1 MIWLTADQEISSQL
15 IHTATKADWI
25 SSHSER
31 ELILNTAIKRI
42 KTYSDCLIIFDNV
55 DDLEQIKDYLPDV
68 EASPHLLITSR
79 TDQRGFTP
87 IQLELLSGAESLV
100 LLFKEANR
108 EQTESELEA
117 AQKIVDALDHLPLA
131 IEIAGAYLKHLS
143 TMSMA
148 RYVQLL
154 ESNLKTAMSG
164 KYFSGY
170 TDHEKDLY
178 LTLNIT
184 DSEVS
189 QAPLLKEI
197 LLLLSWSAPASL
209 GLSLMAELL
218 GVEEVELFEPLELGV
233 GLKLLTSDDNNERYS
248 IHRLLRQIQRD
259 TLPVSERGNWA
270 KIICE
275 RMISWFKDRKE
286 DFNDLADFEAEQ
298 DHLENWAVLAEDN
311 IWSQCSGLIWL
322 QAYPAWHWGKFQD
335 SDLLLQRAMTI
346 QNDSQYQSSILMESD
361 ILSDLG
367 TISYEQGQYN
377 KALEYNETALTLR
390 IKQLSENHSDVA
402 DSYCSIGSSY
412 GYLGK
417 SQKALEFEQKALS
430 IQLELHGE
438 NHRDIANSYSH
449 IGGSY
454 TGLGRHQKALEFEQK
469 ALSIRLELL
478 GEKHPDVASS
488 YNNVGVIYGRLSQH
502 KKALKFKQKAHSIRI
517 ELLGNEHPD
526 TINSLWGMINTFIA
540 LNRFKDAIN
549 EVYQFEKLLPDNHQ
563 QKETLDNI
571 RAHINRVSTK
581 AGFHTNRPKIGG
593 KKKVRKKTAK
603 KKR

>member
-430 IQLELHGE
+430 IQLEL
-438 NHRDIANSYSH
+438 
-449 IGGSY
+449 
-454 TGLGRHQKALEFEQK
+454 Q
-469 ALSIRLELL
+469 
-478 GEKHPDVASS
+478 GEKH
-488 YNNVGVIYGRLSQH
+488 
-502 KKALKFKQKAHSIRI
+502 
-517 ELLGNEHPD
+517 
-526 TINSLWGMINTFIA
+526 
-540 LNRFKDAIN
+540 
-549 EVYQFEKLLPDNHQ
+549 
-563 QKETLDNI
+563 
-571 RAHINRVSTK
+571 
-581 AGFHTNRPKIGG
+581 
-593 KKKVRKKTAK
+593 
-603 KKR
+603 